1 MLCGIDGSLFSL
13 RLPLVQTA
21 PFGRRMPVLAGYP
34 KIRMPSI
41 SLVRGSR
48 FFAVETIGLVPWKV
62 TMLYS
67 PSPRCISVLEAA
79 SSPPLS
85 LPFPPVVGRQIS
97 SYDDSAGME
106 NIFPSNVQFVISH
119 GMKLPRASEIFGLRN
134 SEDDGFAAHSA
145 RGAKPYTNDA
155 KYKSW
160 EGNSRKIVRF
170 QGGADL
176 GIG

>member
-160 EGNSRKIVRF
+160 EGNS
-170 QGGADL
+170 
-176 GIG
+176 